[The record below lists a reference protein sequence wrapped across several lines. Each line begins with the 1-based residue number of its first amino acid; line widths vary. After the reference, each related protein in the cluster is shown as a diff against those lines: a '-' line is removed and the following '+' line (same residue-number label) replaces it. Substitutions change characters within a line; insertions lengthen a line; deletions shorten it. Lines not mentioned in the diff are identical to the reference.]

1 MSMPWCQHGTGKA
14 RRQLPAPPAGLRSGA
29 VLGVGRCMFLGHRG
43 WDSELASLPPNCTA
57 LAPIW
62 TLRGFGIRMT
72 LTCLCLS
79 VTLLHPLRSKE
90 KLSDM
95 C

>member
-1 MSMPWCQHGTGKA
+1 MYVSRAQ
-14 RRQLPAPPAGLRSGA
+14 RLGLR
-29 VLGVGRCMFLGHRG
+29 VGVSSH
-43 WDSELASLPPNCTA
+43 PNCTA

>member
-1 MSMPWCQHGTGKA
+1 MAQVKLGGSFQHTPG
-14 RRQLPAPPAGLRSGA
+14 RVEVGA
-29 VLGVGRCMFLGHRG
+29 TVGVGRYAFLGTRVG
-43 WDSELASLPPNCTA
+43 TGFVRASELTSPRPNYAA

-62 TLRGFGIRMT
+62 TLRDFAIRMT
-72 LTCLCLS
+72 LMCLCLS

-95 C
+95 F